1 MEGGERRGPETSR
14 TGTHRN
20 LNIGTESRVQ
30 IANALGKELHHSIMS
45 KLWDSEAGP
54 IDRHIKVNIVNIQIM
69 GWIYGEASY
78 NKGKF
83 NSHFLYRNVV
93 ITLYSEDVNDIEFE
107 SNIFDAIKVCGVIY
121 IRSEI
126 LVDASKMSGK
136 NLNTKSFSCNTD

>member
-1 MEGGERRGPETSR
+1 MEERREDTGKITWRARNPGESWREEKWGTR
-14 TGTHRN
+14 TITDRKHSN
-20 LNIGTESRVQ
+20 LNIGTDSRVQ

-93 ITLYSEDVNDIEFE
+93 ITLYS
-107 SNIFDAIKVCGVIY
+107 
-121 IRSEI
+121 R
-126 LVDASKMSGK
+126 
-136 NLNTKSFSCNTD
+136 T